1 MPSFP
6 SPSPLPR
13 CVENWSKF
21 SMLRPISFFFPA
33 GLLFPLLLTAQNP
46 PEITAILERLDRLE
60 RQNQQLIEE
69 VRSLRAQLQPSGAGS
84 QPAAQALVP
93 ASPEQT
99 APLDQRADVLEH
111 RVDEQAQSKVESS
124 QKFPIRLTGM
134 ALFNAFSDSRQ
145 SGGTDY
151 PTFAAPT
158 GAAHSGA
165 TVRQTILGL
174 EYRGPEAI
182 AGGRVSGSVYMDF
195 ASGTPPL
202 SQTMRLRTASI
213 QIDWNTR
220 SIMAGLEKP
229 IFNPR
234 EPSSLAQ
241 VAASPLAGAG
251 NLWLWIPQVRLGQD
265 FSFDSRDGLKALV
278 GMVQTREAAPY
289 PGSPVTGNLEATRPG

>member
-21 SMLRPISFFFPA
+21 SMLRPIRFFLPA
-33 GLLFPLLLTAQNP
+33 GLLFPLLLNAQNP
-46 PEITAILERLDRLE
+46 SEITAILERLDRLE
-60 RQNQQLIEE
+60 RQNQQLMEE
-69 VRSLRAQLQPSGAGS
+69 VRSLRAQLQPSGAAS
-84 QPAAQALVP
+84 QPAAQGLATA
-93 ASPEQT
+93 ASDASEQ
-99 APLDQRADVLEH
+99 APPLDQRADVLEH
-111 RVDEQAQSKVESS
+111 RVDEQAQSKVEAS

-158 GAAHSGA
+158 GAAHYGA

-202 SQTMRLRTASI
+202 SQT
-213 QIDWNTR
+213 
-220 SIMAGLEKP
+220 
-229 IFNPR
+229 
-234 EPSSLAQ
+234 
-241 VAASPLAGAG
+241 
-251 NLWLWIPQVRLGQD
+251 
-265 FSFDSRDGLKALV
+265 
-278 GMVQTREAAPY
+278 
-289 PGSPVTGNLEATRPG
+289 